1 MKALKEKEQQIY
13 EAFTIE
19 HNEINKCRVK
29 IEHHQVMIGLLE
41 EKLREVQQQIRNLAK
56 HGNIEGDIKLKIN
69 RV

>member
-29 IEHHQVMIGLLE
+29 IEHRQVMIGLLE

-56 HGNIEGDIKLKIN
+56 Q
-69 RV
+69 V